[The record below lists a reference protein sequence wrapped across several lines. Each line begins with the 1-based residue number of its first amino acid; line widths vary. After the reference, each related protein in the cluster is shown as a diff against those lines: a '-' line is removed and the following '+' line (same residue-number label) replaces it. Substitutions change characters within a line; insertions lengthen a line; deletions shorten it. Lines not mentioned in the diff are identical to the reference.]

1 MLTYWCVLLSIV
13 MVVGWMKLKDYV
25 TIFSFSVKTE
35 NCKANHKWSRFA
47 WKVCTVPPWFSQHVS
62 KGEVPFAVTTPRLVS
77 KYLQVNIKTFA
88 TVANWLATGGFL
100 VKYLLF
106 NQFHPTRAT
115 NFQEPLPA
123 SQGIHVSRASSGCI
137 TSKMVDNSW
146 AIRKTSNRRPQEK
159 SYRNPMFD
167 YITFFLF
174 SFLNLKRTL
183 FKKRGLSG
191 VYKPPVIDKYH
202 MSVAHSSIFSCL
214 SNQGHSRT
222 GVYPISQ
229 GKCPGYTLDSSP
241 AHCRAILWRSRLHQL
256 LNCQLI

>member
-146 AIRKTSNRRPQEK
+146 AIRKTSNQRPQEK

-167 YITFFLF
+167 YITFFF
-174 SFLNLKRTL
+174 FFF
-183 FKKRGLSG
+183 FKSQT
-191 VYKPPVIDKYH
+191 Y
-202 MSVAHSSIFSCL
+202 SV
-214 SNQGHSRT
+214 
-222 GVYPISQ
+222 
-229 GKCPGYTLDSSP
+229 
-241 AHCRAILWRSRLHQL
+241 
-256 LNCQLI
+256 

>member
-1 MLTYWCVLLSIV
+1 
-13 MVVGWMKLKDYV
+13 MKLTDYV

-35 NCKANHKWSRFA
+35 NCKVNHKWSRFA
-47 WKVCTVPPWFSQHVS
+47 LKVRTVPPWFSQHVS
-62 KGEVPFAVTTPRLVS
+62 KGKDPFAVTTPRLVS

-88 TVANWLATGGFL
+88 TVANRLATGRFL

-146 AIRKTSNRRPQEK
+146 VIQKTSNERPQEK

-167 YITFFLF
+167 CITLF
-174 SFLNLKRTL
+174 SFSFLKIISNILCLRREDYLQYTNQLWLTSITCWLHVHL
-183 FKKRGLSG
+183 FS
-191 VYKPPVIDKYH
+191 P
-202 MSVAHSSIFSCL
+202 A
-214 SNQGHSRT
+214 
-222 GVYPISQ
+222 YPIKVTVGLESIPFPKANVQ
-229 GKCPGYTLDSSP
+229 DTP
-241 AHCRAILWRSRLHQL
+241 
-256 LNCQLI
+256 

>member
-146 AIRKTSNRRPQEK
+146 AIRKTSNQRPQEK

-167 YITFFLF
+167 YITFFFFFLFKISNVLCLRREDYLEYTNHLWLTSITCRLHIHLF
-174 SFLNLKRTL
+174 SPAYPIKVTVGLESIPFPKANVQDTPWTVRQPIA
-183 FKKRGLSG
+183 GLSC
-191 VYKPPVIDKYH
+191 D
-202 MSVAHSSIFSCL
+202 
-214 SNQGHSRT
+214 GH
-222 GVYPISQ
+222 
-229 GKCPGYTLDSSP
+229 GYT
-241 AHCRAILWRSRLHQL
+241 
-256 LNCQLI
+256 NCWIAN

>member
-1 MLTYWCVLLSIV
+1 MILT
-13 MVVGWMKLKDYV
+13 DYV

-35 NCKANHKWSRFA
+35 NCKVNHKWSRFA
-47 WKVCTVPPWFSQHVS
+47 LKVRTVPPWFSQHVS
-62 KGEVPFAVTTPRLVS
+62 KGKDPFAVTTPRLVS

-88 TVANWLATGGFL
+88 TVANRLATGRFL

-146 AIRKTSNRRPQEK
+146 VIQKTSNERPQEK

-167 YITFFLF
+167 YITFFF
-174 SFLNLKRTL
+174 FFFFKNNLKQSDVWEER
-183 FKKRGLSG
+183 
-191 VYKPPVIDKYH
+191 IIC
-202 MSVAHSSIFSCL
+202 SIQTTCDWQVSHVGCTFIYFL
-214 SNQGHSRT
+214 LLIQSR
-222 GVYPISQ
+222 SQ
-229 GKCPGYTLDSSP
+229 
-241 AHCRAILWRSRLHQL
+241 
-256 LNCQLI
+256 